1 MTRYKLYRERTLKG
15 GAISVSVMAEW
26 PDGTHS
32 HEEILLTGEQVSQD
46 KAIRAQL
53 HALWKDRSDGEG
65 QALRPAEPSEVSKAH
80 RRREYARLDAEAQ
93 DAG

>member
-1 MTRYKLYRERTLKG
+1 MKYKLYRERTLKG

-46 KAIRAQL
+46 KDIRAQL
-53 HALWKDRSDGEG
+53 HALWKDRSD
-65 QALRPAEPSEVSKAH
+65 AEPPEVSKAH